1 MIENIQRQ
9 VPSTAGG
16 HKNSKGEGTILNTP
30 RPPEVRAAPSRHR
43 RRPWRQGS
51 KPSVSDS
58 DPKATSASTRGRSAP
73 RAIPPRRRPET
84 HPPGHHRHTRVLDS
98 TRLHLSL
105 VPLARTST
113 KPVTSP
119 PSSRVHHTRSS
130 KQHNTS
136 TTRSSLPARDATHST
151 YITSRSSLALAS
163 AAHQKTCTHTLLSS
177 FILARGGVELAS

>member
-98 TRLHLSL
+98 TPSFSCPSRTHQHQTRHLPSLLTCPSHAFFQATQHQHHPFLSPGARRNALHLYNISL
-105 VPLARTST
+105 RRSLSHPQPTRRPAPTHS
-113 KPVTSP
+113 SA
-119 PSSRVHHTRSS
+119 PSSSRGAGSS
-130 KQHNTS
+130 
-136 TTRSSLPARDATHST
+136 
-151 YITSRSSLALAS
+151 
-163 AAHQKTCTHTLLSS
+163 
-177 FILARGGVELAS
+177 